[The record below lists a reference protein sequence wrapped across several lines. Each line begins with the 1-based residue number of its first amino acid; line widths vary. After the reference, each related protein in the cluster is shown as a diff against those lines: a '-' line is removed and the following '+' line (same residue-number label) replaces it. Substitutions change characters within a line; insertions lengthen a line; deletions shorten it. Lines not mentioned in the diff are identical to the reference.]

1 MTNEELMQAKQ
12 DIRKARLKH
21 IARVVALKQL
31 SENDSSIKLDAL
43 EENLFKTLCLMAEKR
58 GVLLEQI
65 FRMMQPHAGLPHEEN
80 RMNLCYVCRSA
91 YVRLPLALFD
101 SQTGHMR
108 NFARSQ
114 RNRDVRIY
122 ANDMLSCQDQDE
134 VEGVLDDYFTTCD
147 DCGEWESRDEFT
159 STYGGND
166 VCRNCRE
173 NHYEYS
179 DYYDSYVNNDD
190 SRTAIDRNG
199 DEVTIHC
206 DDDDFS
212 WNDEEDSYVHHEYA
226 GQIIASYHSSKGN
239 FTPISSAWTKA
250 NSFYISKIVDINNPP
265 PRLERYFGVEL
276 EVEVKHGDRVGRAE
290 AINDAVNDG
299 KVGKFCFFEND
310 GSLTHGFEIITQPM
324 GLDMHTEFW
333 QWLKNRDLTSGLLS
347 HNTSS
352 CGLHVHVTR
361 MGLSRLQLSKMVAF
375 VNHPDNKVLLEA
387 IARRYGSNYAQF
399 FSNKTISNALRSA
412 ESRYEALS
420 LDSRKTVEFRI
431 FKGSLK
437 YESVM
442 SAIEFTNAL
451 VNFCSDQSGY
461 GFKLNTKSFLSF
473 INNTPIANDTKHLR
487 PYLANS
493 DKLEAQ

>member
-21 IARVVALKQL
+21 IARVMALKQL

-58 GVLLEQI
+58 GLLLERI

-80 RMNLCYVCRSA
+80 RMSLHYVCRSA

-101 SQTGHMR
+101 SQTGYMR
-108 NFARSQ
+108 NFARNQS
-114 RNRDVRIY
+114 NRSVRLY
-122 ANDMLSCQDQDE
+122 VNDMLCCEDQDE
-134 VEGVLDDYFTTCD
+134 VEEVLDDYFTTCS
-147 DCGEWESRDEFT
+147 DCGEWESRNEFV
-159 STYGGND
+159 STYGGDD
-166 VCRNCRE
+166 VCRNCME

-179 DYYDSYVNNDD
+179 GYYNAYVHNDD
-190 SRTAIDRNG
+190 SCTGIDRDG
-199 DEVTIHC
+199 DRVTIHH

-212 WNDEEDSYVHHEYA
+212 WDDEEDCYVHHDYA
-226 GQIIASYHSSKGN
+226 GKVIAGYHSSKGN

-290 AINDAVNDG
+290 AINNAVNGG

-310 GSLTHGFEIITQPM
+310 GSLTNGFEIITQPM
-324 GLDMHTEFW
+324 GLDTHTSFW
-333 QWLKNRDLTSGLLS
+333 QWVNNPDLSRGLLS

-361 MGLSRLQLSKMVAF
+361 TGLSRLQLSKMVAF
-375 VNHPDNKVLLEA
+375 VNHPDNQALLEA
-387 IARRYGSNYAQF
+387 IARRYGSNYARF
-399 FSNKTISNALRSA
+399 YSEKRIGNALRSA
-412 ESRYEALS
+412 DNRYEALN
-420 LDSRKTVEFRI
+420 LEARKTVEFRI

-437 YESVM
+437 YESIM
-442 SAIEFTNAL
+442 SAVEFTNAL

-461 GFKLNTKSFLSF
+461 GFKLDTKSFLSF
-473 INNTPIANDTKHLR
+473 ISNTTLANDTKHLR
-487 PYLANS
+487 PYLAN
-493 DKLEAQ
+493 KLESQ